1 MKAIISPCQ
10 SYRYVLQRGDS
21 TSNCVVVM
29 LNPSTADDVADDAT
43 IRKLNR
49 FTRDWGY
56 ASYSVVNCYAFR
68 STDPAALASAADP
81 VGPDNDFYLDLMA
94 RKRFIVAA
102 WGNDARPQRVQQV
115 VSALTRYG
123 NSLYCFGT
131 NMNGSPKHPL
141 YVPYDTVL
149 KLWTPSSQVH
159 LTNPT
164 IKDIITP

>member
-10 SYRYVLQRGDS
+10 SYRYLLQRGDG

-29 LNPSTADDVADDAT
+29 LNPSTADDVADDPT

-123 NSLYCFGT
+123 NNLYCFGT
-131 NMNGSPKHPL
+131 NTNGSPKHPL
-141 YVPYDTVL
+141 YLPYDTVL
-149 KLWTPSSQVH
+149 KLWAPSSQVH